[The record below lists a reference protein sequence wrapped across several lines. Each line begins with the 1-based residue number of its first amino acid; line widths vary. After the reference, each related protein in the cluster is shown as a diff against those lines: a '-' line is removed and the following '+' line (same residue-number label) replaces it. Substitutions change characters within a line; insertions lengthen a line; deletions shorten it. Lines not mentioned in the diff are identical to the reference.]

1 MLVFYIKNIFLIFV
15 SVLLILSCSEDD
27 NSLNNLM
34 ESEDFLKNNLS
45 NPGVFEIEA
54 GLQYEKLKTSGSGI
68 SPSLEDVINADFHGT
83 LLDGSV
89 FWSSIENGEPL
100 VVTLAQLIPGCQKAI
115 SLMEVGDSWKLF
127 IHPDLAYGTAG
138 RPGIPSN
145 SLLIFEV
152 SLHSIET

>member
-1 MLVFYIKNIFLIFV
+1 MKNIFLIFV
-15 SVLLILSCSEDD
+15 SVLLILSCSGDD

-68 SPSLEDVINADFHGT
+68 SPILEDVINADLHGT

-152 SLHSIET
+152 SLHLIET

>member
-1 MLVFYIKNIFLIFV
+1 MKNIFLTFV

-34 ESEDFLKNNLS
+34 ESEDFLKNNLR
-45 NPGVFEIEA
+45 NPGVFEIEV
-54 GLQYEKLKTSGSGI
+54 GLQYEKLKTGGSGI

>member
-1 MLVFYIKNIFLIFV
+1 MKNILLIFV
-15 SVLLILSCSEDD
+15 SVLLILSCSGDD

-45 NPGVFEIEA
+45 NPGVFEIES
-54 GLQYEKLKTSGSGI
+54 GLQYEKLKIGGSGI

>member
-1 MLVFYIKNIFLIFV
+1 MKNIFLIFV

-34 ESEDFLKNNLS
+34 ESEDFLNNNLS
-45 NPGVFEIEA
+45 NPGVFEIEV

>member
-1 MLVFYIKNIFLIFV
+1 MKNIFLIFV
-15 SVLLILSCSEDD
+15 SVLLILSCSGDD

-45 NPGVFEIEA
+45 NPGVFEIES
-54 GLQYEKLKTSGSGI
+54 GLQYEKLKIGGSGI

>member
-1 MLVFYIKNIFLIFV
+1 MKNIFLIFV
-15 SVLLILSCSEDD
+15 SILLILSCSGDD

-34 ESEDFLKNNLS
+34 ESEVFLKNNLS

-54 GLQYEKLKTSGSGI
+54 GLQYEKLETGGTGI

>member
-1 MLVFYIKNIFLIFV
+1 MKNIILIFV

-34 ESEDFLKNNLS
+34 ESEDFLNNNLS

>member
-1 MLVFYIKNIFLIFV
+1 MKNIFLIFV

-34 ESEDFLKNNLS
+34 ESEDFLNNNLS

-145 SLLIFEV
+145 SLLILEV

>member
-1 MLVFYIKNIFLIFV
+1 MKNILLIFV
-15 SVLLILSCSEDD
+15 SVLLILSCSGDD

-34 ESEDFLKNNLS
+34 ESEDFLNNNLS

>member
-1 MLVFYIKNIFLIFV
+1 MKNIFLIFV

-54 GLQYEKLKTSGSGI
+54 GLQYEKLKISGSGI

>member
-1 MLVFYIKNIFLIFV
+1 MRNIFLVISTLV
-15 SVLLILSCSEDD
+15 VISCSGGDD
-27 NSLNNLM
+27 NLNNLV
-34 ESEDFLKNNLS
+34 ESDNFLKDNLS

-68 SPSLEDVINADFHGT
+68 SPSLKDVIKADFHGT

-127 IHPDLAYGTAG
+127 IHPHLAYGTEG

>member
-1 MLVFYIKNIFLIFV
+1 MRNIFLIFV

-34 ESEDFLKNNLS
+34 ESEDFLNNNLS

-83 LLDGSV
+83 LIDGSV

-115 SLMEVGDSWKLF
+115 SLMEVGDSWKIF

-138 RPGIPSN
+138 RPGIPPN

-152 SLHSIET
+152 NLYSIET

>member
-1 MLVFYIKNIFLIFV
+1 
-15 SVLLILSCSEDD
+15 
-27 NSLNNLM
+27 M

-45 NPGVFEIEA
+45 NPEVFEIES
-54 GLQYEKLKTSGSGI
+54 GLQYEKLKTSDSGI

-152 SLHSIET
+152 SIHSIET

>member
-1 MLVFYIKNIFLIFV
+1 MKNIFLIFV

-34 ESEDFLKNNLS
+34 ESEDFLNNNLS

-127 IHPDLAYGTAG
+127 IHPDLAYGIAG
-138 RPGIPSN
+138 RPGIPPN

>member
-1 MLVFYIKNIFLIFV
+1 MKNIFLIFV
-15 SVLLILSCSEDD
+15 SVLLILSCSGDD

-34 ESEDFLKNNLS
+34 ESEDFLKNNLR

-54 GLQYEKLKTSGSGI
+54 GLQYEKLKTGGSGI

>member
-1 MLVFYIKNIFLIFV
+1 MKNIFLIFV
-15 SVLLILSCSEDD
+15 SILLILSCSGDD

-34 ESEDFLKNNLS
+34 ESEVFLENNLS

-127 IHPDLAYGTAG
+127 IHPDLAYGTAA

-152 SLHSIET
+152 SLHSIEI

>member
-1 MLVFYIKNIFLIFV
+1 MKNIFLIFV

-34 ESEDFLKNNLS
+34 ESEDFLKNNLR

-83 LLDGSV
+83 LLDSSV
-89 FWSSIENGEPL
+89 FWSSIENGDPL
-100 VVTLAQLIPGCQKAI
+100 VITLSQLIPGCQKAI

>member
-1 MLVFYIKNIFLIFV
+1 MKNIFLIVV
-15 SVLLILSCSEDD
+15 SLVLILSCSGDD

-100 VVTLAQLIPGCQKAI
+100 VVTLSQLIPGCQKAI

>member
-1 MLVFYIKNIFLIFV
+1 MKNIFLIFV

-34 ESEDFLKNNLS
+34 ESEDFLNNNLS

-54 GLQYEKLKTSGSGI
+54 GLQYEKLKTGGSGI

>member
-1 MLVFYIKNIFLIFV
+1 MKNIFLIFV
-15 SVLLILSCSEDD
+15 SVLLILSCSGDD

-34 ESEDFLKNNLS
+34 ESEDFLNNNLS

-100 VVTLAQLIPGCQKAI
+100 VVTLSQLIPGCQKAI

>member
-1 MLVFYIKNIFLIFV
+1 MKNIFLIFV

-34 ESEDFLKNNLS
+34 ESEDFLNNNLS

-127 IHPDLAYGTAG
+127 IHPDLAYGTEG

>member
-1 MLVFYIKNIFLIFV
+1 MKNIFLIFV

-45 NPGVFEIEA
+45 NPGVVEIEA

-89 FWSSIENGEPL
+89 FWSSIENSEPL

-127 IHPDLAYGTAG
+127 IHPDLAYGKAG

>member
-1 MLVFYIKNIFLIFV
+1 MKNIFLIVV
-15 SVLLILSCSEDD
+15 SLLLILSCSGDD

-45 NPGVFEIEA
+45 NPGVFEIET

-127 IHPDLAYGTAG
+127 IHPDLAYGKAG

>member
-1 MLVFYIKNIFLIFV
+1 MKNIFLIFV
-15 SVLLILSCSEDD
+15 SVLLILSCSGDD

-54 GLQYEKLKTSGSGI
+54 GLQYEQLKTGGSGI
-68 SPSLEDVINADFHGT
+68 SPRLEDVINADFHGT

>member
-1 MLVFYIKNIFLIFV
+1 MKNIFLIFV
-15 SVLLILSCSEDD
+15 SVLLILSCSGDD

-54 GLQYEKLKTSGSGI
+54 GLQYEKLKKSGSGI

-152 SLHSIET
+152 SLHLIET

>member
-1 MLVFYIKNIFLIFV
+1 MKNIFLIFV
-15 SVLLILSCSEDD
+15 SVLLTLSCSGDD

-34 ESEDFLKNNLS
+34 DSEDFLKNNLS

-152 SLHSIET
+152 SLYSIET

>member
-1 MLVFYIKNIFLIFV
+1 MKNIFLIFV

-34 ESEDFLKNNLS
+34 ESEDFLNNNLS
-45 NPGVFEIEA
+45 NPGVFESEA
-54 GLQYEKLKTSGSGI
+54 GLQYEKLMTSGSGI

-115 SLMEVGDSWKLF
+115 SLMEVGDSRKLF
-127 IHPDLAYGTAG
+127 IHPDLMEQRAG
-138 RPGIPSN
+138 QVF
-145 SLLIFEV
+145 LL
-152 SLHSIET
+152 TPY